1 MNLRLPVIGIGLTLL
16 VYGAHTAYEA
26 YTDTGSELL
35 ALIGLIPVILGMIV
49 IYVGW
54 RLGSPTPTSN
64 AQLGVGSVEK
74 VTWTGLSVN
83 DVPQY
88 RLTLRVRGTDLQEF
102 TGQLSLFIRPHE
114 LGTFAPGTIMPVAYE
129 PEKAQRLM
137 EVPDDRMEEAQ
148 QMYHRQR
155 VLMGLADPRG
165 PEIHARGTVTTGV
178 IMSVTPTGEIRH
190 GHTGIEIAVRFRD
203 LGGNLVDRS
212 KVTFLTPSMLSRLTV
227 GRQIEV
233 FHLPEDDTQFSFAV
247 DTIDVGPAAE

>member
-1 MNLRLPVIGIGLTLL
+1 M
-16 VYGAHTAYEA
+16 
-26 YTDTGSELL
+26 
-35 ALIGLIPVILGMIV
+35 
-49 IYVGW
+49 
-54 RLGSPTPTSN
+54 
-64 AQLGVGSVEK
+64 GSVEK

-129 PEKAQRLM
+129 PEKPQRLM